1 MDFIPLAEETGLI
14 VPLSEWILR
23 EACTQNKALQDS
35 GLPPMRVAVNLSAR
49 NFRQPDMAEIVARI
63 LVETGLK
70 PEYLTLELMESTL
83 LQQTDSTLATMR
95 QLQSLGTHIVIDDFG
110 VGYSSLSY
118 LKRLPI
124 DGIKIDQSFVQDIT
138 TDPDDAAIVT
148 AITTMAHSLG
158 LKVVAEGVETQ
169 QQLEFL
175 RAHDCDAMQ
184 GFYFSK
190 PVPAELLG
198 KLLQVFGIPVRA
210 QQQG

>member
-1 MDFIPLAEETGLI
+1 
-14 VPLSEWILR
+14 
-23 EACTQNKALQDS
+23 
-35 GLPPMRVAVNLSAR
+35 
-49 NFRQPDMAEIVARI
+49 
-63 LVETGLK
+63 
-70 PEYLTLELMESTL
+70 MESTL